1 MAVTKAPTL
10 TLLRRLSLS
19 LLRGRIAEACLLVP
33 DYRRPGRA
41 PECRN
46 SLKALTLA
54 AMALPGLMAQPV
66 RAEEGDTAS
75 FQFGHYQEG
84 ERDLAGADSIFDP
97 IEVDSFNGVLN
108 FTVNDRLKG
117 TFKFTEDAWSG
128 ATPVAT
134 APLSA
139 HGNRVTTTHVMTG
152 ASIDGLHQHD
162 EDAEE
167 DASSTGNAVT
177 GASPYLYSTLKLD
190 GQFRPLLTDVEGAVI
205 GGADTELV
213 HTMSSAS
220 REVRKQIDLSLSRDF
235 NESALTVGG
244 GISHERDFES
254 VYGSLGGRWDFDRK
268 LTTLN
273 AGVSY
278 TASTTE
284 ALLDHDI
291 VPHVYEPYMYIYERR
306 GDDIYNR
313 THSNSQMELGELAP
327 TLSGDRN
334 DWAMNLGVTRILN
347 KKAFLETN
355 LGYTRSSGYLS
366 NPYKAVEVIF
376 VDPLLQEGQAGGN
389 ASADYVYDAQIVA
402 LLEERPDLRN
412 QGTLNLRYV
421 QHISATDAALHL
433 NYRYFQDDWGIRAHT
448 LQTEWVQPVGD
459 SWTLSPR
466 LRYYTQSAA
475 DFYTPYLTTRQGLF
489 TYVTDPVLGPIY
501 INTGSP
507 TDGIKYYEDP
517 TGTVT
522 PPIDPNPGSRN
533 FGQPVVSLNGLAVI
547 NQQTGQPVNDQALVD
562 ALTQETVPFDR
573 KKLPEHYS
581 SDARLAGYGT
591 LSAGITLVKRLARGV
606 QLELGYEYMRHAGSL
621 KLGGGGEDDY
631 IDYDASLFNAAVTV
645 ELDSVNLFD
654 AAMEEH
660 SDHAGHMHHDMHGH
674 HAGGAPAGVMFN
686 HMLTRRGDVMIG
698 YRYMFSRQGG
708 DILNGDNTSGV
719 SDFNIINRACAGK
732 PCYVRPTG
740 MSMHMHMLDIMYA
753 PTDWLNLMLMPQF
766 VEMDMSMRLLDESPR
781 TGGHDAIGHA
791 ITHSE
796 HEHTSAGLGDTE
808 LHALFKLYRGRSSEM
823 HLGLGLSAPTG
834 DVSVGMRPMMHV
846 DMGLMDYGMQLGS
859 GTWDFKPS
867 LTYTGTRAPLSWG
880 AQLNGTLRLEDRNVS
895 GYALGDMVQATAW
908 GSYDLGDVWSTSLRG
923 VYTSQGE
930 IEGEFNDTHTPIGP
944 VDYPH
949 NYGGTFIDLGV
960 GIAANIRNG
969 TFAGNRLGLEWLLP
983 VQSDFNGHQLDREGT
998 LVFNWGIHL

>member
-1 MAVTKAPTL
+1 MRR
-10 TLLRRLSLS
+10 RRLSQLT
-19 LLRGRIAEACLLVP
+19 GRNADAHLLVP
-33 DYRRPGRA
+33 DYRRHNRA
-41 PECRN
+41 PERR
-46 SLKALTLA
+46 SPLRALTLA

-66 RAEEGDTAS
+66 CAEEGDSAG

-84 ERDLAGADSIFDP
+84 ERDLAGADSMFDP
-97 IEVDSFNGVLN
+97 IEVDSFHTGVN
-108 FTVNDRLKG
+108 FTPGDRLKG
-117 TFKFTEDAWSG
+117 TVKFTEDAWSG

-152 ASIDGLHQHD
+152 ASIEGLHNHD
-162 EDAEE
+162 EEAEE
-167 DASSTGNAVT
+167 ETPAETDGVT

-190 GQFRPLLTDVEGAVI
+190 GQYRPLLTDVEGAVI
-205 GGADTELV
+205 GGVDTELV

-220 REVRKQIDLSLSRDF
+220 REVRKQVDLGLSREF
-235 NESALTVGG
+235 NESALNVGG

-254 VYGSLGGRWDFDRK
+254 MYGSLGGRWDFNRK
-268 LTTLN
+268 LTTLE
-273 AGVSY
+273 AGLSY

-284 ALLDHDI
+284 ALLDHDV

-313 THSNSQMELGELAP
+313 TQSTSRMELGEFAP
-327 TLSGDRN
+327 TLTGDRT
-334 DWAMNLGVTRILN
+334 DWAMNLGATRILN
-347 KKAFLETN
+347 KKAYLEAN

-366 NPYKAVEVIF
+366 NPYKAVEAIF
-376 VDPLLQEGQAGGN
+376 IDPLLQEGQAGGN
-389 ASADYVYDAQIVA
+389 TSADYVYDAQIVA
-402 LLEERPDLRN
+402 LLEQRPDLRN

-421 QHISATDAALHL
+421 QHIAATDAALHL

-466 LRYYTQSAA
+466 LRYYSQSAA
-475 DFYTPYLTTRQGLF
+475 DFYTPYLTTQQGLF
-489 TYVTDPVLGPIY
+489 TYVTDPTLGPIY

-507 TDGIKYYEDP
+507 TDGIKYYEDQS
-517 TGTVT
+517 GTVT

-547 NQQTGQPVNDQALVD
+547 NQQTGQPVNDQTLVD

-581 SDARLAGYGT
+581 SDSRLAGYGT
-591 LSAGITLVKRLARGV
+591 LSAGITLVKRLAKGIR
-606 QLELGYEYMRHAGSL
+606 LELGYEYIEHAGSL

-631 IDYDASLFNAAVTV
+631 IDYDASLFNAAVTID
-645 ELDSVNLFD
+645 LDSANLFD
-654 AAMEEH
+654 GAMEDH
-660 SDHAGHMHHDMHGH
+660 SGHAGHMHHDMHEH
-674 HAGGAPAGVMFN
+674 HAGGAPAGVMFD
-686 HMLTRRGDVMIG
+686 HMLAGSGDLMVG

-708 DILNGDNTSGV
+708 DILGGSNTGGV

-732 PCYVRPTG
+732 PCYVRPTE

-781 TGGHDAIGHA
+781 TGGMDAIGMA
-791 ITHSE
+791 ITHSS
-796 HEHTSAGLGDTE
+796 HAHTSAGFGDTE
-808 LHALFKLYRGRSSEM
+808 MHALFRLFRGRSSGM

-834 DVSVGMRPMMHV
+834 DVSVGMRNMMHV

-867 LTYTGTRAPLSWG
+867 LTYTGARAPLSWG
-880 AQLNGTLRLEDRNVS
+880 VQLNGTMRLEDRNAS
-895 GYALGDMVQATAW
+895 GYALGDVLQATAW

-923 VYTSQGE
+923 IYTLQGE
-930 IEGEFNDTHTPIGP
+930 IEGAYNDTHIRIGP

-949 NYGGTFIDLGV
+949 NYGGTFIDLGL
-960 GIAANIRNG
+960 GLSASIRSG
-969 TFAGNRLGLEWLLP
+969 TFAGNRLSLEWLLP
-983 VQSDFNGHQLDREGT
+983 VQNDFNGHQLDREGT
-998 LVFNWGIHL
+998 LVFNWGIHI